1 MRLDHGAA
9 FAVGLDMELP
19 WCPLPL
25 AAAVRLFW
33 HLDAIRVVL
42 PEVAA
47 APLAV
52 PPPPRRRR
60 PERAAAGTLH

>member
-33 HLDAIRVVL
+33 HLDVIRVVPL
-42 PEVAA
+42 EPAA
-47 APLAV
+47 EPPAV
-52 PPPPRRRR
+52 PPPRRRR